1 MAVYETM
8 GQGEKVVAF
17 PFPLIM
23 PDGRSNS
30 GGEQPA
36 VYHWHVM
43 QKILVTGAAGFI
55 GSWITEV
62 LIQRGANVCGLDNF
76 ETGKQENLAHIAGKF
91 QFIDCDLRDAEAAAR
106 ACDGVEVVF
115 HQAARPSVPRSV
127 KDPRT
132 SHTANLDG
140 TFNLL
145 EGARAAGVK
154 RIIYAASSSAYGN
167 QPGFPRRETMVPM
180 PIAPYPVQKLAGEF
194 YMKSYWQVYGIE
206 TVCLRYFNI
215 FGPRQVPDSPYS
227 GVMAKFALQM
237 LRSERPTING
247 DGEQGRDFTYVENAV
262 SANLLAMEAPAEKV
276 AGRVFN
282 VACGQRHTLNETYRI
297 MADLL
302 DFKESPIYGPPRT
315 GDIANS
321 LADISAAREAFGY
334 EPTISF
340 EEGLRRTVAW
350 YREQYV
356 SAVI

>member
-1 MAVYETM
+1 MA
-8 GQGEKVVAF
+8 
-17 PFPLIM
+17 
-23 PDGRSNS
+23 R
-30 GGEQPA
+30 
-36 VYHWHVM
+36 
-43 QKILVTGAAGFI
+43 ILVTGCAGFV
-55 GSWITEV
+55 GSWILEA
-62 LIQRGANVCGLDNF
+62 LIARGANVCGLDNF
-76 ETGKQENLAHIAGKF
+76 ETGKRENLAHLEGKF
-91 QFIDCDLRDAEAAAR
+91 PFIECDLRDAEATAR
-106 ACDGVEVVF
+106 ACEGVEIIF

-145 EGARAAGVK
+145 EGARAAGVR
-154 RIIYAASSSAYGN
+154 RIVYAASSSAYGN

-227 GVMAKFALQM
+227 GVMAKFTLQM
-237 LRSERPTING
+237 MRGERPTIHG

-282 VACGQRHTLNETYRI
+282 VACGQRHTLNDTFRVLAE
-297 MADLL
+297 LL
-302 DFKESPIYGPPRT
+302 DFRESPIYGPPRT
-315 GDIANS
+315 GDISNS

-334 EPTISF
+334 EPAISF

-350 YREQYV
+350 YREEYEREVKGSQE
-356 SAVI
+356 

>member
-1 MAVYETM
+1 
-8 GQGEKVVAF
+8 
-17 PFPLIM
+17 M
-23 PDGRSNS
+23 PS
-30 GGEQPA
+30 
-36 VYHWHVM
+36 Y
-43 QKILVTGAAGFI
+43 LVTGCAGFI
-55 GSWITEV
+55 GSWITQTLVE
-62 LIQRGANVCGLDNF
+62 RGATVRGLDNF
-76 ETGKQENLAHIAGKF
+76 ETGKRENIAHLSGRF
-91 QFIDCDLRDAEAAAR
+91 EFVDCDLRDADSTDR
-106 ACDGVEVVF
+106 ACQGIDF
-115 HQAARPSVPRSV
+115 ILHQAARPSVPRSI

-167 QPGFPRRETMVPM
+167 QPGFPRQETMVPM

-227 GVMAKFALQM
+227 GVMAKFTLQM
-237 LRSERPTING
+237 MRSERPTIFG

-262 SANLLAMEAPAEKV
+262 SANLLALEAPAEKV

-282 VACGQRHTLNETYRI
+282 VACGGCHTLNETFHVL
-297 MADLL
+297 ADLL
-302 DFKESPIYGPPRT
+302 DFKEPPIYGPPRT
-315 GDIANS
+315 GDIQNS

-334 EPTISF
+334 EPKIGF

-350 YREQYV
+350 YREQYA
-356 SAVI
+356 SAPV

>member
-1 MAVYETM
+1 
-8 GQGEKVVAF
+8 
-17 PFPLIM
+17 M
-23 PDGRSNS
+23 PS
-30 GGEQPA
+30 
-36 VYHWHVM
+36 Y
-43 QKILVTGAAGFI
+43 LVTGCAGFI
-55 GSWITEV
+55 GSWITQTLVE
-62 LIQRGANVCGLDNF
+62 RGATVRGLDNF
-76 ETGKQENLAHIAGKF
+76 ETGKRENIAHLLDGSISANRSDRANTNPGGF
-91 QFIDCDLRDAEAAAR
+91 EFVECDLRDADSTAR
-106 ACDGVEVVF
+106 ACDGIDFILHE
-115 HQAARPSVPRSV
+115 AARPSVPRSI

-167 QPGFPRRETMVPM
+167 QPGFPRQETMVPM

-194 YMKSYWQVYGIE
+194 YMKSYGQVYGIE

-227 GVMAKFALQM
+227 GVMAKFTLQM
-237 LRSERPTING
+237 MRSERPTIFG

-262 SANLLAMEAPAEKV
+262 SANLLALEAPAEKV

-282 VACGQRHTLNETYRI
+282 VACGGCHTLNETFRVL
-297 MADLL
+297 ADLL
-302 DFKESPIYGPPRT
+302 DFKEPPIYGPPRT
-315 GDIANS
+315 GDIQNS

-334 EPTISF
+334 DPKVGF

-350 YREQYV
+350 YREQYA
-356 SAVI
+356 SAPV

>member
-1 MAVYETM
+1 MA
-8 GQGEKVVAF
+8 
-17 PFPLIM
+17 
-23 PDGRSNS
+23 R
-30 GGEQPA
+30 
-36 VYHWHVM
+36 
-43 QKILVTGAAGFI
+43 ILVTGCAGFI
-55 GSWITEV
+55 GSSILETLV
-62 LIQRGANVCGLDNF
+62 ARGANVCGLDNF
-76 ETGKQENLAHIAGKF
+76 ETGKRDNLAHLAGKF
-91 QFIDCDLRDAEAAAR
+91 PFIECDLRDADATAR
-106 ACDGVEVVF
+106 TCEGVDIIL

-132 SHTANLDG
+132 SHAANLDG

-154 RIIYAASSSAYGN
+154 RIVYAASSSAYGN
-167 QPGFPRRETMVPM
+167 QPGFPRVETMVPM

-227 GVMAKFALQM
+227 GVMAKFTLQM
-237 LRSERPTING
+237 MRGERPTIHG

-262 SANLLAMEAPAEKV
+262 SANLLAMEAPVEKI

-282 VACGQRHTLNETYRI
+282 IACGQRHTLNETFRI
-297 MADLL
+297 LAELL
-302 DFKESPIYGPPRT
+302 DFQEAPVYGPPRA
-315 GDIANS
+315 GDISNS

-334 EPTISF
+334 EPRVGF

-350 YREQYV
+350 YKEQYKLE
-356 SAVI
+356 AGNQ

>member
-1 MAVYETM
+1 MK
-8 GQGEKVVAF
+8 G
-17 PFPLIM
+17 M
-23 PDGRSNS
+23 PR
-30 GGEQPA
+30 
-36 VYHWHVM
+36 Y
-43 QKILVTGAAGFI
+43 LVTGCVGFI
-55 GSWITEV
+55 GSWIMQTLVE
-62 LIQRGANVCGLDNF
+62 RGATVRGLDNF
-76 ETGKQENLAHIAGKF
+76 ETGKRENIAHLQGRF
-91 QFIDCDLRDAEAAAR
+91 DFVECDLRDADATAR
-106 ACDGVEVVF
+106 ACEGIDFIF

-227 GVMAKFALQM
+227 GVMAKFTLQM
-237 LRSERPTING
+237 MRGERPTIFG

-262 SANLLAMEAPAEKV
+262 SANLLALEAPAEKV

-282 VACGQRHTLNETYRI
+282 VACGERHTLNKTFRVL
-297 MADLL
+297 ADLL
-302 DFKESPIYGPPRT
+302 DFKEQPIYGPERT
-315 GDIANS
+315 GDIQNS

-334 EPTISF
+334 EPKIGF

-350 YREQYV
+350 YREQYA
-356 SAVI
+356 SAAV